1 MGNAAG
7 EALDKALDDLDAWV
21 ETMRRI
27 WGDEWARKWK
37 EAIVQRRRE
46 GRQQI
51 AANARQIADYQRAV
65 ERQAAAAGYKV
76 TWQ

>member
-1 MGNAAG
+1 MESAAE

-21 ETMRRI
+21 ETKRKI

-37 EAIVQRRRE
+37 EASLQRRRE